1 MGNARL
7 MEILAGPEKAEQL
20 LIRGLDAMGET
31 L

>member
-1 MGNARL
+1 MSNARL

-20 LIRGLDAMGET
+20 LIRGLEAMGET